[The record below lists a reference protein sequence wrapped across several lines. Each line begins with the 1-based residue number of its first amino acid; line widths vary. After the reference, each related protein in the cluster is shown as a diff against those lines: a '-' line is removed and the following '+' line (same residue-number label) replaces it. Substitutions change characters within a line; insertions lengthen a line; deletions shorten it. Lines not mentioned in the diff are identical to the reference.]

1 MIPGPLKGILELAA
15 AALGPAHAAILDEEV
30 SRLDK
35 RMEELETSIQRQRA
49 IATEEAAQGIL
60 RARAERIAPPARFG
74 DPVSADD
81 AAAVL
86 IGNIWHD
93 SDDVRV
99 AARSLGMV
107 DAPAPDATPD
117 AWLVETRD
125 GNVIYWTET
134 QRAIAEQVAATYDR
148 EAIPLYRHP
157 PTAAPDVVPELM
169 IESHDPSDIPE
180 GRSARWVKDPDRENG
195 GYWAYPAVPME
206 ELEALRSLY
215 SWMSAADEGGVK
227 VSFSLTEFPE
237 GQTCLSGI
245 ANALAALD
253 ALRSGEVGKGREA

>member
-1 MIPGPLKGILELAA
+1 MIPGPLKKILELAA

-60 RARAERIAPPARFG
+60 RARAERVAPPARFG

-134 QRAIAEQVAATYDR
+134 QRATAEQVAATYDR
-148 EAIPLYRHP
+148 EAIPLYRRP
-157 PTAAPDVVPELM
+157 P
-169 IESHDPSDIPE
+169 
-180 GRSARWVKDPDRENG
+180 
-195 GYWAYPAVPME
+195 
-206 ELEALRSLY
+206 
-215 SWMSAADEGGVK
+215 
-227 VSFSLTEFPE
+227 
-237 GQTCLSGI
+237 
-245 ANALAALD
+245 
-253 ALRSGEVGKGREA
+253 LRSGEAGEGGAT

>member
-125 GNVIYWTET
+125 ENVIYWTET

-157 PTAAPDVVPELM
+157 PTAAPDVVP
-169 IESHDPSDIPE
+169 
-180 GRSARWVKDPDRENG
+180 
-195 GYWAYPAVPME
+195 VPMD

-253 ALRSGEVGKGREA
+253 ALRSGEAGKGGAT